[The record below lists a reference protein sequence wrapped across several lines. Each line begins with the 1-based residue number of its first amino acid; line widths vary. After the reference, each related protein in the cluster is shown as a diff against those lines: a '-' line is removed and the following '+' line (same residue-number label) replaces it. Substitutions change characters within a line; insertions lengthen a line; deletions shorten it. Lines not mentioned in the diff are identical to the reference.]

1 MIDHNSIQSKW
12 LSEWEKA
19 KLFESDVNDKEGILV
34 TAAFPYVD
42 MPLHIGHLRTYGT
55 ADFYARYKRMRG
67 FNVLYPMAFHKTGT
81 PILAISKRIASN
93 EPEIIGVLK
102 KLGVEDA
109 EVIKK
114 MSDPY
119 FLADYFEKIT
129 EEGMRHAG
137 FSVDWRRKF
146 DSINPFFSKMVEWQF
161 SKLNEKKLLVT
172 GEHPVG
178 WCPNEG
184 NAVGQH
190 DTKGDVQP
198 EISKLV
204 AIKFKDSSSD
214 AYFACATYR
223 PETIY
228 GVTNLFVNPK
238 VQYVIADMKGTK
250 VYMSKEAFGILK
262 YQFDMDAV
270 SEISGEELLARKA
283 INPMDGKEVPVLPG
297 SFVKPDF
304 ATGVVMSVPSHAP
317 FDYNELEKLKD
328 SNYDTGVK
336 YEDYIRCL
344 ETPDESKSS
353 ETPALQYLNGKK
365 KEDGSYDVD
374 AATKD
379 IYRDELRK
387 GTMLIGDYKGK
398 GVNEARELIS
408 KDLTSS
414 GKAFDV
420 SIISN
425 EEPVYCRCGARV
437 VVHTVKNQWFINYGE
452 KSWKEETKSYVPEML
467 IYPEKTRNAF
477 MAAVDWI
484 DLRAAERAQGLGT
497 KFPLDN
503 GHIIE
508 SLSDSTIYPMFYT
521 ISNTVL
527 SSVAKPEQLNGDFFD
542 YVVYG
547 KLDANE
553 VSKSTG
559 IDYEVLKKCRDS
571 FSYWYKF
578 TSRHS
583 ASDLVFN
590 HLTMYIYN
598 HLAVFPEEYWPKQ
611 IVVNGLVNY
620 EGVKM
625 SKSLGN
631 VIPIMKGIELYGAD
645 TLRFIEIVNSDLDQ
659 VAEFNTES
667 VNSVN
672 QKIDYLYSAVEKLKG
687 MGSGELKAIDFWLYS
702 KLNRKIRDA
711 TEMVEKF
718 NLRDAY
724 ISIFYGSI
732 NELRYYLERGGDNS
746 IVVSDF
752 LSKVILMLSPVMPYN
767 AEELWH
773 LMGNDTFVSKQQW
786 PEPEASLIDD
796 SVEQLEG
803 LLNSTIEDIAN
814 TMKLTSK
821 MDANNGKSVKSA
833 EIIVADDWKFKAY
846 AKLKEYKSMSKV
858 INLPEFSATSKE
870 SLSKYLSSLIKSVN
884 SLSDLQYGS
893 EDEYNTLNSSKDYI
907 KSKLNNMF
915 EVSVKK
921 EAESDSGRAFRAS
934 PTSPAIILEW
944 G

>member
-1 MIDHNSIQSKW
+1 MIDHKSIQSKW

-19 KLFESDVNDKEGILV
+19 KLFESDINEREGILV

-81 PILAISKRIASN
+81 PILAISKRIAAN
-93 EPEIIGVLK
+93 EPDIIDVLK
-102 KLGVEDA
+102 KLGVEDT

-129 EEGMRHAG
+129 EEGMRGAG
-137 FSVDWRRKF
+137 FSIDWRRKF

-204 AIKFKDSSSD
+204 AIKFKDSGSD
-214 AYFACATYR
+214 KYFACATYR
-223 PETIY
+223 PETVY
-228 GVTNLFVNPK
+228 GVTNLFINPK
-238 VQYVIADMKGTK
+238 AQYVIADMDGTK
-250 VYMSKEAFGILK
+250 VYMSKDAFEILK
-262 YQFDMDAV
+262 YQFDMNLV
-270 SEISGEELLARKA
+270 SEINGEELLAKKA
-283 INPMDGKEVPVLPG
+283 INPINGKEVPIFPG

-317 FDYNELEKLKD
+317 FDYEELEKLKG
-328 SNYDTGVK
+328 SNYDTGLK

-344 ETPDESKSS
+344 ETPDESKS
-353 ETPALQYLNGKK
+353 TDIPALQYLNSKK
-365 KEDGSYDVD
+365 KDDGSYDVE

-379 IYRDELRK
+379 IYRDELRR
-387 GTMLIGDYKGK
+387 GTMLVGDYKGK
-398 GVNEARELIS
+398 GVSEARESIS
-408 KDLTSS
+408 KDLISD
-414 GKAFDV
+414 GNAFEV
-420 SIISN
+420 NIISN

-452 KSWKEETKSYVPEML
+452 KEWKEEAKSYVPEML
-467 IYPEKTRNAF
+467 IYPEKTRNALL
-477 MAAVDWI
+477 AAVDWI

-497 KFPLDN
+497 KFPFDQD
-503 GHIIE
+503 HIIE

-521 ISNTVL
+521 ISNIIF
-527 SSVAKPEQLNGDFFD
+527 SSGAKPEQLSGEFFD
-542 YVVYG
+542 YLVYG

-598 HLAVFPEEYWPKQ
+598 HLAIFPEEYWPKQ
-611 IVVNGLVNY
+611 IVVNGLVNN

-631 VIPIMKGIELYGAD
+631 VIPILKGIELYGAD

-659 VAEFNTES
+659 VAEFSTES

-672 QKIDYLYSAVEKLKG
+672 QKIEYIYSVLSKIKG
-687 MGSGELKAIDFWLYS
+687 MSAGELRPIDFWLYS

-711 TEMVEKF
+711 TDMVEKF

-724 ISIFYGSI
+724 ISIFYGSV
-732 NELRYYLERGGDNS
+732 NELRYYFERGGSNS
-746 IVVSDF
+746 IVVNDF
-752 LSKVILMLSPVMPYN
+752 MSKVILMLSPVMPYN
-767 AEELWH
+767 SEELWH
-773 LMGNDTFVSKQQW
+773 MIGNDTFVSKQQW
-786 PEPEASLIDD
+786 PEPEENLIDD
-796 SVEQLEG
+796 SVEQLEDM
-803 LLNSTIEDIAN
+803 LNSTIEDISN
-814 TMKLTSK
+814 TIKLTSK
-821 MDANNGKSVKSA
+821 IDANKGKSVKSVK
-833 EIIVADDWKFKAY
+833 IIVADDWKFKAY
-846 AKLKEYKSMSKV
+846 EKLREYKSMSKV
-858 INLPEFSATSKE
+858 INLPEFSTISKE
-870 SLSKYLSSLIKSVN
+870 SLSKYLSSLIKNVN
-884 SLSDLQYGS
+884 SLPDLQYSS
-893 EDEYNTLNSSKDYI
+893 EDEYNALDSSKDYI
-907 KSKLNNMF
+907 KSKLNGLS
-915 EVSVKK
+915 EVSVKR
-921 EAESDSGRAFRAS
+921 EGESDSDRAFRAS

-944 G
+944 N